1 MLRGWRIEMSLQDLF
16 ISSFKANNIMKKI
29 FKIDCGLYPLGL
41 FTILSGIGLH
51 TAGHGDNHQI
61 WEIWAVVHSI
71 IAVSFSVL
79 IAYHV
84 HTHRTWFKALR
95 RNTIFKKQPM
105 TTMLSVACLVTMLS
119 GITLIGIW
127 GTNTHIGLLHYII
140 GIGFTLLMLAHG
152 AKRIRVIKKAV
163 FPNHR
168 R

>member
-1 MLRGWRIEMSLQDLF
+1 
-16 ISSFKANNIMKKI
+16 MKKV

-61 WEIWAVVHSI
+61 WEMWAVVHSI

-79 IAYHV
+79 LAYHV
-84 HTHRTWFKALR
+84 HTHRTCFKTLR
-95 RNTIFKKQPM
+95 RNAILKKKPM
-105 TTMLSVACLVTMLS
+105 TTMLSVICLVTIIS
-119 GITLIGIW
+119 GIALIGIW
-127 GTNTHIGLLHYII
+127 GANTHIGLLHYKI
-140 GIGFTLLMLAHG
+140 GIGFTLLMLTHG
-152 AKRIRVIKKAV
+152 AKRVRIIKKAV

>member
-1 MLRGWRIEMSLQDLF
+1 MSLQDLF

-84 HTHRTWFKALR
+84 HTHRTWFKVLR
-95 RNTIFKKQPM
+95 QNTIFKKQPM

>member
-1 MLRGWRIEMSLQDLF
+1 
-16 ISSFKANNIMKKI
+16 MKKI

-79 IAYHV
+79 LAYHV
-84 HTHRTWFKALR
+84 YTHRTWFKALR
-95 RNTIFKKQPM
+95 RNIILKKQP
-105 TTMLSVACLVTMLS
+105 TTSMLSVACLVTMFS
-119 GITLIGIW
+119 GIALLGIW
-127 GTNTHIGLLHYII
+127 DANTHIGLLHYKI
-140 GIGFTLLMLAHG
+140 GIGFTLLMLIHG

-168 R
+168 K

>member
-1 MLRGWRIEMSLQDLF
+1 
-16 ISSFKANNIMKKI
+16 MKKI
-29 FKIDCGLYPLGL
+29 FKIDCGLYPLGV

-71 IAVSFSVL
+71 IADAFSVL
-79 IAYHV
+79 LVYHV
-84 HTHRTWFKALR
+84 HTHRTSFKALR
-95 RNTIFKKQPM
+95 RNTIFTKQPM
-105 TTMLSVACLVTMLS
+105 TTLLSIACLVTILS
-119 GITLIGIW
+119 GIALIGLW
-127 GTNTHIGLLHYII
+127 GANTHIGLLHYKI
-140 GIGFTLLMLAHG
+140 GIGFTLLMLTHG

>member
-1 MLRGWRIEMSLQDLF
+1 
-16 ISSFKANNIMKKI
+16 MKII

-41 FTILSGIGLH
+41 FTILSGICLH

-119 GITLIGIW
+119 GIALIGIW
-127 GTNTHIGLLHYII
+127 GANTHIGLLHYII

-152 AKRIRVIKKAV
+152 AKRIRGIKKAV

>member
-1 MLRGWRIEMSLQDLF
+1 
-16 ISSFKANNIMKKI
+16 MKKI

-41 FTILSGIGLH
+41 FTILSGIGVH

-127 GTNTHIGLLHYII
+127 GYKHTYRTITLYNWHRFYSSHAGSWGKKNTCH
-140 GIGFTLLMLAHG
+140 
-152 AKRIRVIKKAV
+152 KKSSIPKSSEVA
-163 FPNHR
+163 
-168 R
+168 

>member
-1 MLRGWRIEMSLQDLF
+1 
-16 ISSFKANNIMKKI
+16 MKKF

-79 IAYHV
+79 LAYHV
-84 HTHRTWFKALR
+84 YTHRTWFKALR
-95 RNTIFKKQPM
+95 RNIILKKQP
-105 TTMLSVACLVTMLS
+105 TTSMLSVACLVTMFS
-119 GITLIGIW
+119 GIALLGIW
-127 GTNTHIGLLHYII
+127 DANTHIGLLHYKI
-140 GIGFTLLMLAHG
+140 GIGFTLLMLIHG
-152 AKRIRVIKKAV
+152 AKRVRIIKKAV

>member
-1 MLRGWRIEMSLQDLF
+1 
-16 ISSFKANNIMKKI
+16 MKKI

-71 IAVSFSVL
+71 ITVSFSVL

-95 RNTIFKKQPM
+95 RNIILKKQP
-105 TTMLSVACLVTMLS
+105 TTSMLSVACLVTMFS
-119 GITLIGIW
+119 GIALLGIW
-127 GTNTHIGLLHYII
+127 GANTHIGLLHYSSF
-140 GIGFTLLMLAHG
+140 GFRL
-152 AKRIRVIKKAV
+152 
-163 FPNHR
+163 
-168 R
+168 

>member
-1 MLRGWRIEMSLQDLF
+1 
-16 ISSFKANNIMKKI
+16 MKKI

-79 IAYHV
+79 LAYHV
-84 HTHRTWFKALR
+84 YTHRTWFKALR
-95 RNTIFKKQPM
+95 RNIILKKQP
-105 TTMLSVACLVTMLS
+105 TTSMLSVAYLVTMFS
-119 GITLIGIW
+119 GIALLGIW
-127 GTNTHIGLLHYII
+127 GANTHIGLLHYKI
-140 GIGFTLLMLAHG
+140 GIGFTLLMLIHG
-152 AKRIRVIKKAV
+152 AKRVRIIKKAV

>member
-1 MLRGWRIEMSLQDLF
+1 
-16 ISSFKANNIMKKI
+16 MKKI

-61 WEIWAVVHSI
+61 WEILAVVHSI

-79 IAYHV
+79 LAYHV

-127 GTNTHIGLLHYII
+127 GTNTHIGLLH
-140 GIGFTLLMLAHG
+140 
-152 AKRIRVIKKAV
+152 
-163 FPNHR
+163 
-168 R
+168 

>member
-1 MLRGWRIEMSLQDLF
+1 
-16 ISSFKANNIMKKI
+16 MKKI

-79 IAYHV
+79 LAYHV

-119 GITLIGIW
+119 GIALIGIW
-127 GTNTHIGLLHYII
+127 GVNTHIGLLHYKI
-140 GIGFTLLMLAHG
+140 GIGFTFLMLIHG
-152 AKRIRVIKKAV
+152 TKRIRVIKTTV

>member
-1 MLRGWRIEMSLQDLF
+1 
-16 ISSFKANNIMKKI
+16 MKKI

-79 IAYHV
+79 LAYHV

-95 RNTIFKKQPM
+95 RNIILKKQP
-105 TTMLSVACLVTMLS
+105 TTSMLSVACLVTMFS
-119 GITLIGIW
+119 GIALLGIW
-127 GTNTHIGLLHYII
+127 GANTHIGLLHYKI
-140 GIGFTLLMLAHG
+140 GIGFTLLMLIRG
-152 AKRIRVIKKAV
+152 AKRVRIIKKAV
-163 FPNHR
+163 FPKHR

>member
-1 MLRGWRIEMSLQDLF
+1 
-16 ISSFKANNIMKKI
+16 MKKI

-71 IAVSFSVL
+71 IAVSFSAL
-79 IAYHV
+79 LAYHV

-95 RNTIFKKQPM
+95 LNIILKKQP
-105 TTMLSVACLVTMLS
+105 TTSMLSVACLVTMFS
-119 GITLIGIW
+119 GIALLGIW
-127 GTNTHIGLLHYII
+127 GANTHIGLLHYKI
-140 GIGFTLLMLAHG
+140 GIGFTLLMLIHG
-152 AKRIRVIKKAV
+152 AKRVRIIKKAV
-163 FPNHR
+163 FPNCR

>member
-1 MLRGWRIEMSLQDLF
+1 
-16 ISSFKANNIMKKI
+16 MKII

-95 RNTIFKKQPM
+95 RNAIFKKQSM

-119 GITLIGIW
+119 GIALIGIW
-127 GTNTHIGLLHYII
+127 GANTHIGLLHYII

-152 AKRIRVIKKAV
+152 ATRIRVIKKAV